1 MIVNRW
7 LNAVTW
13 EAAIVL
19 RYRFSSEQSC
29 VIVPWLSRL
38 ASSGNEILHDVTI
51 RYFDWY
57 AVRPDLGQRTSHVGW
72 IEERRGTVLLTEC
85 AGVLVAA
92 DCVGRA

>member
-7 LNAVTW
+7 WNAVTW
-13 EAAIVL
+13 EAAIL
-19 RYRFSSEQSC
+19 LLYRFSFEQLC

-38 ASSGNEILHDVTI
+38 ASFGNEILHDVAI

-72 IEERRGTVLLTEC
+72 IEERRGMVLVTEY
-85 AGVLVAA
+85 AGVPVAA
-92 DCVGRA
+92 DRVGRA